1 MTPSEESL
9 AKLPAEG
16 AQLYEGLRQYLLE
29 IDSNLVRLDKILSRL
44 QPPVSGRVRLAWRKD
59 GSSLLT
65 ERRPILVQWKKV
77 GEKWTYERMGDK
89 SLVQKL
95 PRSGAFYFV
104 REELRETTRQISVLL
119 NKRSVVIETVRRTQQ
134 AIRFLVEKNQES
146 MRQTGTE
153 IDALEDRA
161 AMLPC
166 TWRDGQQVGEG
177 TKETLVADL
186 TDEEAQALFDSL

>member
-65 ERRPILVQWKKV
+65 ERRPILVQWKKI
-77 GEKWTYERMGDK
+77 GEKLD
-89 SLVQKL
+89 
-95 PRSGAFYFV
+95 V
-104 REELRETTRQISVLL
+104 RAHGRQVACAKAASFWRVLL
-119 NKRSVVIETVRRTQQ
+119 C
-134 AIRFLVEKNQES
+134 A
-146 MRQTGTE
+146 
-153 IDALEDRA
+153 
-161 AMLPC
+161 
-166 TWRDGQQVGEG
+166 
-177 TKETLVADL
+177 
-186 TDEEAQALFDSL
+186 

>member
-29 IDSNLVRLDKILSRL
+29 VDSNLVRLDKILSRL

-59 GSSLLT
+59 GSSILT
-65 ERRPILVQWKKV
+65 ERRPILVQWKKI

-119 NKRSVVIETVRRTQQ
+119 NKRS
-134 AIRFLVEKNQES
+134 
-146 MRQTGTE
+146 
-153 IDALEDRA
+153 
-161 AMLPC
+161 
-166 TWRDGQQVGEG
+166 
-177 TKETLVADL
+177 
-186 TDEEAQALFDSL
+186 